1 MRKTYISTDITEANK
16 EDIKPNIIIDRKIE
30 DGKTTYIVGQIASVD
45 KYNNINKY
53 LYGRKYDEIPES
65 YNERYGTITTNNG
78 LVLVYNKTKN
88 SSNTNDAYIYD
99 LFPYDF
105 ITPPAEENK
114 YGSELNNETNIYKN
128 LSKYYKTAFHTIIYD
143 GKSIKP
149 NISYGSGQYG
159 TLDMDLPNTFDAYY
173 SEEYIENLKKN
184 KIEGSNFETI
194 AKKHGLY
201 DLSEYDYKKDIFIK
215 AKPYIYISLDSSN
228 FTLYD
233 DSVLQLIPCGNGI
246 YFVSGLEE
254 YSKPFIKLTIKD
266 IENQGNVEKQII
278 MFM

>member
-1 MRKTYISTDITEANK
+1 MRKTYISNIDINK
-16 EDIKPNIIIDRKIE
+16 IENAIIDRKIE
-30 DGKTTYIVGQIASVD
+30 DGKTTYIIGEVNTID
-45 KYNNINKY
+45 KYNNKSKY

-65 YNERYGTITTNNG
+65 YNNTTITTNNG
-78 LVLVYNKTKN
+78 LVLVYNNINK
-88 SSNTNDAYIYD
+88 DGYIYD

-105 ITPPAEENK
+105 ITPPTEENK
-114 YGSELNNETNIYKN
+114 YGNELNNATDIYKN

-143 GKSIKP
+143 GESIRP
-149 NISYGSGQYG
+149 NMLYGSDQYG

-184 KIEGSNFETI
+184 KNLSNEVTNFETTI
-194 AKKHGLY
+194 KKHGLY
-201 DLSEYDYKKDIFIK
+201 DLSAYDYKKDIFIK

-233 DSVLQLIPCGNGI
+233 NDVLQLISCGNGI
-246 YFVSGLEE
+246 YFVSGLEN
-254 YSKPFIKLTIKD
+254 YKKTFIKLTI
-266 IENQGNVEKQII
+266 NANAEKQII

>member
-1 MRKTYISTDITEANK
+1 MRKTYISADITK
-16 EDIKPNIIIDRKIE
+16 DIIIDRKIE

-53 LYGRKYDEIPES
+53 LYERKYDEIPES

-88 SSNTNDAYIYD
+88 SSNTNDGYIYD

-105 ITPPAEENK
+105 VTSPTEENK
-114 YGSELNNETNIYKN
+114 YGNELNNETDIYKN

-143 GKSIKP
+143 GESIKP
-149 NISYGSGQYG
+149 NMLYGLGQYG
-159 TLDMDLPNTFDAYY
+159 TLDMDLPDDFNNYY
-173 SEEYIENLKKN
+173 LNYAELFNVNKNLN
-184 KIEGSNFETI
+184 AEVPNFETI
-194 AKKHGLY
+194 AKQHGLY
-201 DLSEYDYKKDIFIK
+201 DLSTYDYKKDIFIK

-228 FTLYD
+228 FTLYND
-233 DSVLQLIPCGNGI
+233 NVLQLIPCGNGI
-246 YFVSGLEE
+246 YFVSGLEK
-254 YSKPFIKLTIKD
+254 YSKPFIKLTIA
-266 IENQGNVEKQII
+266 GNVEKQII